1 MTNKIFTCCSSHGFA
16 QGGVYDVYF
25 PLYSKVFLCAPDE
38 QKYLITISM
47 FCLCVFMFIILL
59 LICHIKQNKMDNSH
73 ATNKRK
79 QIFYI
84 HTQSINSFY
93 LPVAPKNPV
102 AWHSS
107 MKTRALYLSARE
119 QILLGK
125 KNPGKLNINWF
136 TKFVDDLWKIMH
148 YSYINTSWNKLS
160 PKSERGHI
168 GEETLSSVFL
178 KLKL

>member
-1 MTNKIFTCCSSHGFA
+1 MQCYASLFSFKHTDIAGHIVETIGNNLHYQQAQKKCKHKICLHLTNKIFTCCSSHGFA

-47 FCLCVFMFIILL
+47 FCLCIFMFIILL
-59 LICHIKQNKMDNSH
+59 LLCHIKQNKMDNSH

-125 KNPGKLNINWF
+125 KNPGK
-136 TKFVDDLWKIMH
+136 
-148 YSYINTSWNKLS
+148 
-160 PKSERGHI
+160 
-168 GEETLSSVFL
+168 
-178 KLKL
+178 